1 MRVCKNHTCGIDI
14 SHKKSHAQYCSRS
27 CKEVEASRRNYEK
40 KEARRKQWRLENP
53 DKVQEYKKKTKSR
66 FGAAYSAK
74 RRISVNTATHDKE
87 ALKAMSALACRLNN
101 LTNSELQVDHIE
113 PIVHSEVCGLNSA
126 ANIQLLSGPI
136 NRAKSNRRD
145 YLTPLEKIY
154 DNKTPTNYRRYSQG
168 TSFQ

>member
-1 MRVCKNHTCGIDI
+1 MRVCKNHTCGVDI

-27 CKEVEASRRNYEK
+27 CKDTEASRRNYEQ
-40 KEARRKQWRLENP
+40 KESRRKQWRLENS

-74 RRISVNTATHDKE
+74 RRISVNTATHDKD
-87 ALKAMSALACRLNN
+87 ALKAMSTLAYRLNS

-113 PIVHSEVCGLNSA
+113 PIVHSEICGLNSA
-126 ANIQLLSGPI
+126 ENIQLLSGPI

-154 DNKTPTNYRRYSQG
+154 DNKTPTNYLCYPQGITSQ
-168 TSFQ
+168 

>member
-1 MRVCKNHTCGIDI
+1 MRICRNHTCGVDI

-27 CKEVEASRRNYEK
+27 CKDTQASRRNYEQ
-40 KEARRKQWRLENP
+40 KETRRKQWRLENP
-53 DKVQEYKKKTKSR
+53 DKVDAYKQRTKSR

-74 RRISVNTATHDKE
+74 RRISVNTASHDKE
-87 ALKAMSALACRLNN
+87 ALKAMSTVAFKLNQ

-113 PIVHSEVCGLNSA
+113 PIVHKDVCGLNSA

-145 YLTPLEKIY
+145 YITPLDSVY
-154 DNKTPTNYRRYSQG
+154 AHKTPTNHRRYPQEF
-168 TSFQ
+168 TL